1 MITYGPLQGGREEAG
16 GTGGYV
22 VVGTGGHLSDGGKGD
37 GGDDGR
43 GGQVWDGRV
52 KEGLKTKDSR
62 IWVNSSG
69 YNVA

>member
-1 MITYGPLQGGREEAG
+1 M
-16 GTGGYV
+16 GGYV
-22 VVGTGGHLSDGGKGD
+22 VVVTGGHLSDGGKGD

-52 KEGLKTKDSR
+52 KEGFETKDSR
-62 IWVNSSG
+62 IWGNSSG